1 MKISLYLCLFVQ
13 VDGAHSSCVK
23 MFANGFSSIN
33 HNHDP
38 NGSRWTGSP
47 LKHGTSL
54 QDVSQYY
61 YKCSN
66 ASQSIL
72 DSSHHRSKGKM
83 VAKGCSNIYRDT
95 LPNSPRWT
103 GLPLKCDNSFQESYQ
118 YHNEL
123 SNDSLSS
130 LVSSR
135 QSPDLDFNRSDGNHG
150 CIGGPITSDFI
161 GPEGGKLELYG
172 NVLTI
177 PRGAVSK
184 KTKFELGLVWNKCLG
199 PSFGT
204 DCQMTSILSCQPSGV
219 RFHRPV
225 ILSLPHCLERN
236 MCSSK
241 QMRPL
246 LYSSHHVSGGKP
258 AWSRYRVPASDYSLE
273 HDKIHVQV
281 FDFCYLV
288 WAFDDDRPDVE
299 AKRMRIVPYA
309 SPISPGQD
317 QKIRLHVIDDLEAVK
332 EKVKKE
338 EEELGGKRLTS
349 YHSYVFLKNQGN
361 LNMEMTWN
369 SVGWVLCSS
378 PMINVPFREMWAC
391 DHNSSEL
398 QFKNQG
404 QNSDFKC
411 RIDIYQV
418 DNDSKVT
425 LSFAHDVQTDRSDRS
440 EGVAVERRV
449 EVTLSMPR
457 EETRSVRPSP
467 LQLQLPKVPPA
478 PDIPNKFL
486 SLTAF
491 NSMTSR
497 QQHLRSSP
505 AELGANQKFQ
515 FSFGA
520 VSLHGDQQSF
530 GVPSIERADALGTSR
545 SDQVE
550 GLDSVSRR
558 ETSHYGK
565 PSRNKKMVSA
575 INNLNFKYPNTTPD
589 PNGNCAALNQY
600 YIENMSVHLP
610 EGVENQ
616 YKSGY
621 VETENVIPFQLKRKL
636 SVKLDDSVSIG
647 NWMNLSSHWKLDSY
661 DATVHREK
669 SPPYVILCLA
679 EERKIVRSL
688 DDLRSALK
696 AIKRDDCVDLVN
708 EHEGVSSSAESDSD
722 L

>member
-1 MKISLYLCLFVQ
+1 MIGIGKPFAKMFPNHICSFDE
-13 VDGAHSSCVK
+13 VDGA
-23 MFANGFSSIN
+23 
-33 HNHDP
+33 
-38 NGSRWTGSP
+38 
-47 LKHGTSL
+47 
-54 QDVSQYY
+54 Q
-61 YKCSN
+61 
-66 ASQSIL
+66 
-72 DSSHHRSKGKM
+72 SSHVKM
-83 VAKGCSNIYRDT
+83 VAKGCSNIYHET
-95 LPNSPRWT
+95 LSNSPSWKC
-103 GLPLKCDNSFQESYQ
+103 LPLKCDSSLQESYQ
-118 YHNEL
+118 YHYEW
-123 SNDSLSS
+123 SNDSPSS
-130 LVSSR
+130 LASSC
-135 QSPDLDFNRSDGNHG
+135 QSPDLDFNRSDGNHS
-150 CIGGPITSDFI
+150 CIGGPIISEFI

-177 PRGAVSK
+177 PRGAVSE
-184 KTKFELGLVWNKCLG
+184 KTKFELGLVWNKCLM
-199 PSFGT
+199 PSFET
-204 DCQMTSILSCQPSGV
+204 DCQITSILSCQPSGV

-236 MCSSK
+236 LCSSK
-241 QMRPL
+241 QMRPV

-258 AWSRYRVPASDYSLE
+258 TWSRYRVPASDYSLE
-273 HDKIHVQV
+273 NDKIHVKV

-309 SPISPGQD
+309 SPISAGQD

-361 LNMEMTWN
+361 LKMEISWH

-398 QFKNQG
+398 QFNHQG

-411 RIDIYQV
+411 RIDIHQV
-418 DNDSKVT
+418 GNDSKVT
-425 LSFAHDVQTDRSDRS
+425 LSFAHDVQTDSSDRS

-449 EVTLSMPR
+449 DVMLSMPR
-457 EETRSVRPSP
+457 EETRSVRPSAV
-467 LQLQLPKVPPA
+467 QLQLPKVPPL
-478 PDIPNKFL
+478 PDIPLL
-486 SLTAF
+486 SLTAT
-491 NSMTSR
+491 NGMTPR

-530 GVPSIERADALGTSR
+530 GVPSIERANALGASR
-545 SDQVE
+545 PDQVE
-550 GLDSVSRR
+550 GLDLVSRR

-565 PSRNKKMVSA
+565 PSQNKEMVSA
-575 INNLNFKYPNTTPD
+575 INNLNLNHSYPTRDTS
-589 PNGNCAALNQY
+589 GNNKALNQY
-600 YIENMSVHLP
+600 YIGNVNVHVPERADQRLPHMSWL
-610 EGVENQ
+610 VESRNI
-616 YKSGY
+616 
-621 VETENVIPFQLKRKL
+621 IPFQLKKQL
-636 SVKLDDSVSIG
+636 SVKLSELEGVR
-647 NWMNLSSHWKLDSY
+647 NWMDLSRYWKLDKKY
-661 DATVHREK
+661 DAVARTESK
-669 SPPYVILCLA
+669 SPSFTILCLA

-688 DDLRSALK
+688 DDLRTALK
-696 AIKRDDCVDLVN
+696 AIDRDDCVDLVDDY
-708 EHEGVSSSAESDSD
+708 EGISRSAESDSD